1 MIRPDSAEWNGSS
14 QPDAATVPRL
24 TFPFPSKGSFAL
36 PENGARTT
44 LNLIWGA
51 MSQLTNEPGIEES
64 AANDP
69 VHTVRTYYRLVDSG
83 DVPGLVRLF
92 APDAEYHRPGYA
104 KLTGRAEL
112 ERFYREDRVIADG
125 THRLSKI
132 VSQGR
137 EVAVH
142 GTFEGVL
149 HDGTKTSVRFAD
161 FFSVNPVGTFSL
173 RETFFYAPLV

>member
-1 MIRPDSAEWNGSS
+1 MIRPDSAEWNGGS
-14 QPDAATVPRL
+14 QPYTATASTSLPRSRRKVFHAAGN
-24 TFPFPSKGSFAL
+24 SK
-36 PENGARTT
+36 RIT
-44 LNLIWGA
+44 LDLIWGA

-64 AANDP
+64 APVDP

-92 APDAEYHRPGYA
+92 APDAEYHRPGYN
-104 KLTGRAEL
+104 KLTGHAEL

-125 THRLSKI
+125 THRLSKV

-149 HDGTKTSVRFAD
+149 RDGTKTSVRFAD
-161 FFSVNPVGTFSL
+161 FFSVTAEGTFSL
-173 RETFFYAPLV
+173 RETFFHAPLV

>member
-1 MIRPDSAEWNGSS
+1 MIRPDVAEWNSSS
-14 QPDAATVPRL
+14 QPLTATVLRL
-24 TFPFPSKGSFAL
+24 TFPFPSKGNSAL
-36 PENGARTT
+36 PENGRRTA
-44 LNLIWGA
+44 LDLIWGA
-51 MSQLTNEPGIEES
+51 MSQLTNEPGTEETAS
-64 AANDP
+64 ADP
-69 VHTVRTYYRLVDSG
+69 VHTVRAYYRLVDSG

-92 APDAEYHRPGYA
+92 APDAEYHRPGYD

-137 EVAVH
+137 DVAVH

-161 FFSVNPVGTFSL
+161 FFSVNKSGTFSL

>member
-1 MIRPDSAEWNGSS
+1 M
-14 QPDAATVPRL
+14 
-24 TFPFPSKGSFAL
+24 
-36 PENGARTT
+36 RTA
-44 LNLIWGA
+44 LNLNLGA
-51 MSQLTNEPGIEES
+51 MSQLTNAPGTEETEPT
-64 AANDP
+64 DP

-92 APDAEYHRPGYA
+92 APDAEYHRPGYD

-125 THRLSKI
+125 THRLVKI

-137 EVAVH
+137 DVAVH

-161 FFSVNPVGTFSL
+161 FFSVNTAGTFSL